1 MDSILL
7 QEISK
12 EDALRRYLDG
22 EDIQVLRPTQSGRLA
37 MWSLN
42 ELFQGSR
49 FLVNSGNKKSLI
61 RPEGIA
67 IPTTKSE
74 VDLNDPRFTNIRDDL
89 LESSP
94 NIATSVSNED
104 LHIKITGSQMTN
116 NGDVYVDTDDKERKK
131 RVRIDLGK
139 FKSLKDAGW
148 KRKDIAQ
155 ELHCSIGTVN
165 NYWNKV

>member
-1 MDSILL
+1 MDSIL

-49 FLVNSGNKKSLI
+49 FLINSCNKKSLKETEDI
-61 RPEGIA
+61 TM
-67 IPTTKSE
+67 PTEIVS
-74 VDLNDPRFTNIRDDL
+74 LGDPGSTNSLDDL
-89 LESSP
+89 LFGSSP
-94 NIATSVSNED
+94 NIGTCVSNKD
-104 LHIKITGSQMTN
+104 LHTKITGSQMTQH
-116 NGDVYVDTDDKERKK
+116 GDVILETDDKERKK
-131 RVRIDLGK
+131 RVRVDLGK

-148 KRKDIAQ
+148 KRKDIAE

-165 NYWNKV
+165 NYWHKV

>member
-1 MDSILL
+1 MDTIL

-12 EDALRRYLDG
+12 EYALKRYLEG
-22 EDIQVLRPTQSGRLA
+22 EDIQVLRPTTNGRLA

-42 ELFQGSR
+42 ELFQGSK
-49 FLVNSGNKKSLI
+49 FLVNSCNKESLMK
-61 RPEGIA
+61 PEGIA

-89 LESSP
+89 FESSP
-94 NIATSVSNED
+94 NTLTSVSNED
-104 LHIKITGSQMTN
+104 LHTKITGSQMTQQ
-116 NGDVYVDTDDKERKK
+116 GDVILETDDKERKR
-131 RVRIDLGK
+131 RVRVDLGK

-148 KRKDIAQ
+148 KRKDIAE

-165 NYWNKV
+165 NYWYKV

>member
-1 MDSILL
+1 MDFIL

-12 EDALRRYLDG
+12 QDALRRYLDG

-49 FLVNSGNKKSLI
+49 FLVNSCGKKSSAE
-61 RPEGIA
+61 REE
-67 IPTTKSE
+67 IPTKCE
-74 VDLNDPRFTNIRDDL
+74 INLGDPGFTNVIDDL
-89 LESSP
+89 FESSP
-94 NIATSVSNED
+94 NVATSVSNED
-104 LHIKITGSQMTN
+104 LHTKITGSQMTN

-131 RVRIDLGK
+131 RIRIDLGK

-148 KRKDIAQ
+148 KRKDIAE

-165 NYWNKV
+165 NYWHKV